1 MRGDD
6 QHHYAMLMPGKAFR
20 RIMAAMAAEYSVIVL
35 RAWRTPQGVIIRV
48 LTTNGTLRNWVVFGS
63 ANLVALLE
71 SLIAELEAPDI
82 DMAPEPEAEATA
94 ETATDN

>member
-1 MRGDD
+1 
-6 QHHYAMLMPGKAFR
+6 MLMPGKAFR
-20 RIMAAMAAEYSVIVL
+20 RIMAAMTAEYSVIVL

-71 SLIAELEAPDI
+71 SLIAEVESTAD
-82 DMAPEPEAEATA
+82 ETGTETTA
-94 ETATDN
+94 EITTDD